1 MLLRKIVL
9 RQQCSEVCA
18 LVEFGFFTVWHTHT
32 YPHTHRWLYS
42 SGSQKGSSFCKQGNA
57 LCVCVCACVWMMCIW
72 WIRQARTMHYEC
84 PTQHFNIF
92 IFMCMCHPFLLSST
106 SLLLSNKTSAVSL
119 HFLLFFYILRRGNL
133 SKMYSKMFKSVSAFI
148 LWELGSLQGIVL
160 WCAKNCQGA
169 LCSTVSDLII
179 WNNHSYYYLYRAN
192 GFHLLILKHLE
203 IYTYK
208 WTHWTFYIGVLIYWI
223 CYH

>member
-18 LVEFGFFTVWHTHT
+18 LVEFGFFTVWHTHIPT
-32 YPHTHRWLYS
+32 HTHRWLYS

-57 LCVCVCACVWMMCIW
+57 LCVCVCVWMMCIW

-84 PTQHFNIF
+84 PTQHFN

-119 HFLLFFYILRRGNL
+119 HFLSFFYILRRGKL

-192 GFHLLILKHLE
+192 GFHLLIFKHLE

-208 WTHWTFYIGVLIYWI
+208 WTHWTFYIGVLVYWI

>member
-1 MLLRKIVL
+1 MLRGLCFSR
-9 RQQCSEVCA
+9 
-18 LVEFGFFTVWHTHT
+18 VWLFHSVTHTHT
-32 YPHTHRWLYS
+32 HTHTDDSIAVARRREVP
-42 SGSQKGSSFCKQGNA
+42 FANRETP
-57 LCVCVCACVWMMCIW
+57 CACVWMMCIW

-92 IFMCMCHPFLLSST
+92 MCMCHPFLLSST

-119 HFLLFFYILRRGNL
+119 HFLSFFYILRRGKL

-192 GFHLLILKHLE
+192 GFHLLIFKHLE

-208 WTHWTFYIGVLIYWI
+208 WTHWTFYIGVLVYWI

>member
-1 MLLRKIVL
+1 MLRGLCFSR
-9 RQQCSEVCA
+9 
-18 LVEFGFFTVWHTHT
+18 VWLFHSVTHTHT
-32 YPHTHRWLYS
+32 HTHTDDSIAVARRREVP
-42 SGSQKGSSFCKQGNA
+42 FANRETPCA
-57 LCVCVCACVWMMCIW
+57 CVCVWMMCIW

-84 PTQHFNIF
+84 PTQHFN

-119 HFLLFFYILRRGNL
+119 HFLLFFYILRRGKL
-133 SKMYSKMFKSVSAFI
+133 SKMYSKMFKSVSGFI

-192 GFHLLILKHLE
+192 GFHLLIFKHLE

-208 WTHWTFYIGVLIYWI
+208 WTHWTFYIGVLVYWI